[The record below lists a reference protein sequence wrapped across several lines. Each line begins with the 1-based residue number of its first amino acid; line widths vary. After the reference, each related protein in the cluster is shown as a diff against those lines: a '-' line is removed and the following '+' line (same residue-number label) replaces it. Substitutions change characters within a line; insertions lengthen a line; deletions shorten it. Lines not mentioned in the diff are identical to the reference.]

1 MKKRSGFIV
10 FALLCV
16 LLAGICAVSADQA
29 AVEQAGVLAV
39 RALTDRM
46 CESDGELYVYKNY
59 ASSVNH
65 YTQKAK
71 IFGLYADMVKDM
83 DENWTEDAVSG
94 TAIRC
99 EQDTVPGDWG
109 GWMFLNGY
117 LAEGETVP
125 RLNDG
130 QTGGQ
135 GLDLTGAAELRFYA
149 RGETGG
155 EKVEF
160 WTAGFGYDGEWG
172 TKVVPF
178 PDSAKKQSLG
188 YVTLTNQWKEY
199 TIDLRNI
206 DTSYIICGFGFVLSG
221 DKSQRGT
228 SVFYLDEIRFIGGAR
243 ADSESGTAVLR
254 SYDTDNKYIQH
265 AAFTYDN
272 ALAAMA
278 FIAEDMP
285 EQAARIL
292 DAFVYAV
299 ENDRYSPD
307 RIRNAYASRSIEP
320 FSGWEAGSRLPG
332 WYDSDQESWFEDR
345 YQVGTNTGNT
355 SYAALALLQYDA
367 KYGSETYLNTARTLM
382 DQILRDFSD
391 ESDGFIAGYDGWPEA
406 DVVYP
411 LTYKSIEHNIDAYAA
426 FRQLYAR
433 TGEEKYKDA
442 ADSALRFIYS
452 MYDADEKYFY
462 TGTLEDGI
470 TPNKGIVVLDGIVW
484 NRLALGEL
492 FAPYLD
498 ALDTVAAM
506 RTPENGYPFSK
517 DSAEDGWWPEG
528 TAFTALMYGLYGD
541 AETAVAAFE
550 ALSAAQLPTGLFPAA
565 TVEELPTGLDLFDGS
580 AWVYAND
587 PHIAPT
593 AWYIL
598 AVNGFNPYDFGNE

>member
-1 MKKRSGFIV
+1 
-10 FALLCV
+10 
-16 LLAGICAVSADQA
+16 
-29 AVEQAGVLAV
+29 
-39 RALTDRM
+39 
-46 CESDGELYVYKNY
+46 
-59 ASSVNH
+59 
-65 YTQKAK
+65 
-71 IFGLYADMVKDM
+71 
-83 DENWTEDAVSG
+83 
-94 TAIRC
+94 
-99 EQDTVPGDWG
+99 
-109 GWMFLNGY
+109 
-117 LAEGETVP
+117 
-125 RLNDG
+125 
-130 QTGGQ
+130 
-135 GLDLTGAAELRFYA
+135 
-149 RGETGG
+149 
-155 EKVEF
+155 
-160 WTAGFGYDGEWG
+160 
-172 TKVVPF
+172 
-178 PDSAKKQSLG
+178 
-188 YVTLTNQWKEY
+188 
-199 TIDLRNI
+199 
-206 DTSYIICGFGFVLSG
+206 
-221 DKSQRGT
+221 
-228 SVFYLDEIRFIGGAR
+228 
-243 ADSESGTAVLR
+243 
-254 SYDTDNKYIQH
+254 
-265 AAFTYDN
+265 
-272 ALAAMA
+272 MA